1 MKLNILMVQKQNL
14 INLNW
19 ETTQMVVVPIS
30 YYLFVFCKETTIPT
44 PKAAAIKAKE
54 AHSGK

>member
-19 ETTQMVVVPIS
+19 KTTQMVV
-30 YYLFVFCKETTIPT
+30 E
-44 PKAAAIKAKE
+44 PKL
-54 AHSGK
+54 